1 MYICVSEK
9 RTKAL
14 SDKSLYRL
22 LIKYHFIMDAKNIIE
37 LSKLEAKVLFSKRGN
52 LQIRLSEIVPADI
65 RLVYSSG
72 NNVDSISESEAVKY
86 DLSLTRKEALLLA
99 NPKEGKRNSLH
110 GILGIQ
116 IMCKE
121 GKSERWIKLTPDKY
135 AEIKTSRKKYSVFEV
150 AFSNEQSEK
159 VSPLRTDVAC
169 QCVMCG
175 KTSYVVVNVDDYHSY
190 LNRKIPIQNIFSYL
204 SLIERES
211 LISGY
216 CVKCQSKLFN
226 F

>member
-1 MYICVSEK
+1 
-9 RTKAL
+9 
-14 SDKSLYRL
+14 
-22 LIKYHFIMDAKNIIE
+22 MDAKNIIE
-37 LSKLEAKVLFSKRGN
+37 LSKLEAKVLFSKRGS
-52 LQIRLSEIVPADI
+52 LQIRLSEIVSADI
-65 RLVYSSG
+65 RLVYSSR

-86 DLSLTRKEALLLA
+86 NLSLTRKEALLLA
-99 NPKEGKRNSLH
+99 NPKEGKGNSLH
-110 GILGIQ
+110 EILGIQ

-159 VSPLRTDVAC
+159 VSPPRTDVAC